1 MGCHNPSPVNTIIW
15 QLDSKFSN
23 KDLRV
28 LSFFCGVEVLTTPMG
43 LLLSQQKHV
52 IDHLSKHNMLDSKP
66 KSTPLVVDTSVT
78 THDGIAPIN
87 AIMYYKLVGGLQH
100 I

>member
-15 QLDSKFSN
+15 QLDSKFS
-23 KDLRV
+23 
-28 LSFFCGVEVLTTPMG
+28 CGVEVLTTPMG

-66 KSTPLVVDTSVT
+66 KSTPLVVDTSLT